1 MAEVLLIQPKA
12 GNWETVGVRLPEG
25 LLTMAAVP
33 HKEGYEVKILDTRLS
48 KDWKK
53 ELIDEL
59 KQNPVVAALTCMTG
73 PQIRY
78 ALEISRFIKENSNV
92 PVVWGGVHPTLL
104 PEQTLSNQYVDIV
117 VIDEGDI
124 TFIELINALEA
135 EKSLNDV
142 LGIAFKKDGKVIRN
156 QPRPLI
162 KNIDELPDK
171 PYELVNIKN
180 YFGFSHE
187 DGEPSVALSTSRGCN
202 FKCTFCYDT
211 IFYNNTWR
219 AMSVDRTIEVIKN
232 MVDKFGIKNIY
243 FQDDNFVV
251 SIPRFR
257 QIVEKILEERLDITW
272 GLMGIRIDTIGRLDD
287 ELLAKVV
294 KSGCKSMDSG
304 LESGSD
310 KILKMI
316 RKGFTVQQAID
327 GNRKIAKYPI
337 VMKYSFIGGYPTET
351 EEDLKMTISMIAQ
364 LVKDNKDACTPF
376 LIYSAYPGV
385 PLYDLAKQYG
395 LKEPQSLEEWSTFD
409 YESSYLNYPWLDK
422 KRIKMLR
429 NLAFTSLFANPAFQ
443 YKVQK
448 KFVKL
453 LFKMYQPIARF
464 RFMNNLYQVPF
475 EKRVADFITASI
487 Y

>member
-1 MAEVLLIQPKA
+1 
-12 GNWETVGVRLPEG
+12 
-25 LLTMAAVP
+25 
-33 HKEGYEVKILDTRLS
+33 
-48 KDWKK
+48 
-53 ELIDEL
+53 
-59 KQNPVVAALTCMTG
+59 
-73 PQIRY
+73 
-78 ALEISRFIKENSNV
+78 
-92 PVVWGGVHPTLL
+92 
-104 PEQTLSNQYVDIV
+104 
-117 VIDEGDI
+117 
-124 TFIELINALEA
+124 
-135 EKSLNDV
+135 
-142 LGIAFKKDGKVIRN
+142 
-156 QPRPLI
+156 
-162 KNIDELPDK
+162 
-171 PYELVNIKN
+171 
-180 YFGFSHE
+180 
-187 DGEPSVALSTSRGCN
+187 
-202 FKCTFCYDT
+202 
-211 IFYNNTWR
+211 
-219 AMSVDRTIEVIKN
+219 MSVDRTIEVIKN